1 MEKRK
6 NIKIP
11 NGRPS
16 EKWTV
21 KQLKGYIR
29 RETSTANQNIAIFR
43 ASEEKIK
50 GLESRITRLQKA
62 AGVAPKKGRI
72 VGLGLTYKHK
82 KELVSQAR
90 GLYRFNRFEPTTLK
104 EIKQEQRLKKAWE
117 TYSGDEDRSMEALKE
132 EGREMSFD
140 DYKQM
145 WDDIGTVGKQ
155 ITGEFNYQDKMA
167 LADRFELGV
176 KGTGKRVNIVKAYE
190 NAKKIQDDMKDEYDK
205 AVESFLE
212 GHGDLPDAEEY
223 DPKYNGTNRELIDL
237 MVEDIRKQLMK

>member
-1 MEKRK
+1 MAKRK

-11 NGRPS
+11 NERPS

-21 KQLKGYIR
+21 KQLKAYIR
-29 RETSTANQNIAIFR
+29 RETSTANQNIVIFR

-62 AGVAPKKGRI
+62 AGVVPKKGRT

-82 KELVSQAR
+82 EELVSQAR

-104 EIKQEQRLKKAWE
+104 EMKQEQRLKKAWE
-117 TYSGDEDRSMEALKE
+117 TYSRNRSMGAIGE

-145 WDDIGTVGKQ
+145 WDDIGTLGKQ
-155 ITGEFNYQDKMA
+155 ITGEFNYQEKMA
-167 LADRFELGV
+167 LADQFEQGV
-176 KGTGKRVNIVKAYE
+176 KRTGKRADIVKAYE
-190 NAKKIQDDMKDEYDK
+190 NAKKIQDDMKGKYDE
-205 AVESFLE
+205 AVKSFLE
-212 GHGDLPDAEEY
+212 GDGDLPDTEEY
-223 DPKYNGTNRELIDL
+223 NPKYNGTNRELIDL
-237 MVEDIRKQLMK
+237 MVADIRKQLMK

>member
-1 MEKRK
+1 MAKSK
-6 NIKIP
+6 SIKIP
-11 NGRPS
+11 DGRPS

-21 KQLKGYIR
+21 KQLKDYIR
-29 RETSTANQNIAIFR
+29 RETSTANQNIVIFR
-43 ASEEKIK
+43 TSEEKIK

-90 GLYRFNRFEPTTLK
+90 GLYRFNRFESTTLK

-155 ITGEFNYQDKMA
+155 IIGEFNYQDKMA
-167 LADRFELGV
+167 LADRFEIGV
-176 KGTGKRVNIVKAYE
+176 KRTGKRANIVKAYE
-190 NAKKIQDDMKDEYDK
+190 KAKKIQDDMKGKYDE
-205 AVESFLE
+205 AVESFLK
-212 GHGDLPDAEEY
+212 GDGDLPDVEEY

>member
-1 MEKRK
+1 MAKRK

-11 NGRPS
+11 DGRPS

-29 RETSTANQNIAIFR
+29 RETSTANQNIATFR

-62 AGVAPKKGRI
+62 AGVAPKKGRT
-72 VGLGLTYKHK
+72 VGLGLTYKNK

-104 EIKQEQRLKKAWE
+104 EMKQEQRLKKAWE
-117 TYSGDEDRSMEALKE
+117 TYSKNRNMEAVGE
-132 EGREMSFD
+132 EGRGMSFD

-155 ITGEFNYQDKMA
+155 ITGEFNYQEKMA
-167 LADRFELGV
+167 LADQFEQGV
-176 KGTGKRVNIVKAYE
+176 KRTGKRANIAKAYE
-190 NAKKIQDDMKDEYDK
+190 NARKIQNDMKSEYDT
-205 AVESFLE
+205 AVKSFLE
-212 GHGDLPDAEEY
+212 GDGDLPDAEKY
-223 DPKYNGTNRELIDL
+223 DPKYNGTNKELIDL

>member
-1 MEKRK
+1 MAKRK

-11 NGRPS
+11 DGRPS

-29 RETSTANQNIAIFR
+29 RETSTANQNIVIFR

-72 VGLGLTYKHK
+72 VGLGLSYKHK
-82 KELVSQAR
+82 DELLSQAR
-90 GLYRFNRFEPTTLK
+90 GLYRFNRFEPTKLK

-117 TYSGDEDRSMEALKE
+117 TYSGDDDRSMEATGE
-132 EGREMSFD
+132 EGREMTFD

-145 WDDIGTVGKQ
+145 WDDIGTVGKK
-155 ITGEFNYQDKMA
+155 IVGEFNYSDKMA
-167 LADRFELGV
+167 VADQFESGV
-176 KGTGKRVNIVKAYE
+176 KKTGKRIDIVKAYE
-190 NAKKIQDDMKDEYDK
+190 NAKKIQDDMKDKYDK
-205 AVESFLE
+205 AVKSFMKGGGE
-212 GHGDLPDAEEY
+212 LPDIEEY
-223 DPKYNGTNRELIDL
+223 DPTYNGTNKELTDL

>member
-1 MEKRK
+1 MAKSK
-6 NIKIP
+6 SIKIP
-11 NGRPS
+11 DGRPS

-21 KQLKGYIR
+21 KQLKDYIR
-29 RETSTANQNIAIFR
+29 RETSTANQNIVIFR
-43 ASEEKIK
+43 SSEEKIK

-104 EIKQEQRLKKAWE
+104 ELKQEKRLKKAWE
-117 TYSGDEDRSMEALKE
+117 TYSGDEDRSMKALKE

-155 ITGEFNYQDKMA
+155 IIGEFNYQDKMA
-167 LADRFELGV
+167 LADRFEIGV
-176 KGTGKRVNIVKAYE
+176 KRTGKRANIVKAYE
-190 NAKKIQDDMKDEYDK
+190 KAKKIQDDMKGKYDE
-205 AVESFLE
+205 AVESFLK
-212 GHGDLPDAEEY
+212 GDGDLPDVEEY

>member
-1 MEKRK
+1 MAKRK

-21 KQLKGYIR
+21 KQLKAYIR
-29 RETSTANQNIAIFR
+29 RETSTANQNIVIFR
-43 ASEEKIK
+43 ASEEEIK
-50 GLESRITRLQKA
+50 GLEGRITRLQKA

-104 EIKQEQRLKKAWE
+104 ELKQEQRLKKAWG
-117 TYSGDEDRSMEALKE
+117 TYSGDEDRSMAALGE
-132 EGREMSFD
+132 EGRAMSFD

-145 WDDIGTVGKQ
+145 WDDIGTVGKK
-155 ITGEFNYQDKMA
+155 ITGEFNYQEKMA
-167 LADRFELGV
+167 FADRFEEGV
-176 KGTGKRVNIVKAYE
+176 KRTGKRADIVEAYK

-205 AVESFLE
+205 AVESFMK
-212 GHGDLPDAEEY
+212 GDGDLPDADEY
-223 DPKYNGTNRELIDL
+223 DPTYNGTNRELIDL
-237 MVEDIRKQLMK
+237 MVEDIRKQLMR

>member
-1 MEKRK
+1 MAKSK
-6 NIKIP
+6 SIKIP
-11 NGRPS
+11 DGRPS

-21 KQLKGYIR
+21 KQLKDYIR
-29 RETSTANQNIAIFR
+29 RETSTANQNIVIFR
-43 ASEEKIK
+43 SSEEKIK

-104 EIKQEQRLKKAWE
+104 ELKQEKRLKKAWE

-155 ITGEFNYQDKMA
+155 IIGEFNYQDKMA
-167 LADRFELGV
+167 LADRFEIGV
-176 KGTGKRVNIVKAYE
+176 KRTGKRANIVKAYE
-190 NAKKIQDDMKDEYDK
+190 KAKKIQDDMKGKYDE
-205 AVESFLE
+205 AVESFLK
-212 GHGDLPDAEEY
+212 GDGDLPDVEEY